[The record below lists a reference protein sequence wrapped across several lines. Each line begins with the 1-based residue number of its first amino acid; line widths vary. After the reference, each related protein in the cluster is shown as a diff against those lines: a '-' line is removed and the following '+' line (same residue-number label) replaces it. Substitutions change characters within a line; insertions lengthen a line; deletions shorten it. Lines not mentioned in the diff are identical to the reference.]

1 MENLSALLKSGCG
14 LGEKAWS
21 LLPSK
26 SVLSTLAI
34 AAVSGAALFAIGQRV
49 YINVRTK
56 RVVHKDSDPKHL
68 FVLVPGYLGSPS
80 QMQSSRP
87 PPPSAAHIL
96 RFCTNPRAS
105 PFARQFRSFYFIRY
119 LASRLGQRD
128 KCVAMISTANCGHM
142 TSLFKTLDGIDTG
155 GLRLADEV
163 RAFRCAPWHTVA
175 CADQDK
181 MWPWHNTCVSQS
193 QTRHEVAGEC
203 VVHR

>member
-87 PPPSAAHIL
+87 PPPQPLTSSAFLPTLAHHL
-96 RFCTNPRAS
+96 SRAS
-105 PFARQFRSFYFIRY
+105 FVHFISSDTSR
-119 LASRLGQRD
+119 LASVNATNASR
-128 KCVAMISTANCGHM
+128 
-142 TSLFKTLDGIDTG
+142 
-155 GLRLADEV
+155 
-163 RAFRCAPWHTVA
+163 
-175 CADQDK
+175 
-181 MWPWHNTCVSQS
+181 
-193 QTRHEVAGEC
+193 
-203 VVHR
+203 